1 MMSKPTQAA
10 AGEKYRMRI
19 DDDVYVT
26 MRDGVRI
33 ALRVY
38 RPDAE
43 GRFPTLFAA
52 SPYQYDTDDIPHSS
66 LFLWREVG
74 PVPWYVGTHGYAY
87 VHADVR
93 GSGKSGG
100 SYNMLDR
107 TEQQDLYELV
117 EWIGRQPWSNG
128 RVGGIGQSYY
138 AWTQWFMGILN
149 PPSLKCIAPY
159 DGFTDIYRDA
169 AYHGG
174 IYSEFMVWWYN
185 LVRSNNL
192 HRAANRPTGKVMERD
207 ITGELIAHQTY
218 DDWWKERSPIEGIP
232 EIKVPILSIGHWGK
246 IGLHLRGNILG
257 YERATAPKKL
267 LVTGGRDVFEVHEM
281 FDAIEFHERELL
293 PFYDHYLKDAKTDY
307 AKRAAVRLYVRG
319 REAYSEERDWPPANT
334 KMVSYHLGRGPTGS
348 VTSLNDGTL
357 DTASA
362 KADGGSTQWSY
373 PDPHWKFGV
382 VAVGPHGPD
391 PVARVLTFTTPPLA
405 QDTEVI
411 GPIVLE
417 LHVASSNIDTDFIV
431 KLADQFPQAEA
442 ERAQGRQ
449 PAAVNVT
456 KGWLR
461 ASHRQKDE
469 KQSRPWRPFYTHAD
483 PQPIEPN
490 RIYKYEIEILPC
502 AYQFKKGHRIRLEI
516 SNADSPITDSLF
528 VHQYMWYKVGTD
540 TIHHDAQHPSR
551 LILPVRGAAR

>member
-1 MMSKPTQAA
+1 MRKPAKRVSKSF
-10 AGEKYRMRI
+10 RMHV
-19 DDDVYVT
+19 DDDVYVP

-38 RPDAE
+38 RPEGE
-43 GRFPTLFAA
+43 GRFPALFAA
-52 SPYQYDTDDIPHSS
+52 SPYQYETDDIPHSA

-74 PVPWYVGTHGYAY
+74 PVPWYVRTQGYAV

-93 GSGKSGG
+93 GSGNSGG

-138 AWTQWFMGILN
+138 AWAQWFMGILN

-159 DGFTDIYRDA
+159 DGFTDIYRDS

-174 IYSEFMVWWYN
+174 IYSEFLVWWYN

-192 HRAANRPTGKVMERD
+192 HRAANRPTGKAMERD
-207 ITGELIAHQTY
+207 ITAELIAHQTY

-246 IGLHLRGNILG
+246 VGLHLRGNILG

-281 FDAIEFHERELL
+281 FDSIEFHERELL

-307 AKRAAVRLYVRG
+307 PSRAPVRLYVRG
-319 REAYSEERDWPPANT
+319 RESYSDEAEWPPANT
-334 KMVSYHLGRGPTGS
+334 KMVSYYLGSGPTGS

-357 DTASA
+357 QKGGA
-362 KADGGSTQWSY
+362 KARAGSTRWRY
-373 PDPHWKFGV
+373 PDPKWKFGV
-382 VAVGPHGPD
+382 VSVGPHGPD
-391 PVARVLTFTTPPLA
+391 PIARVLTFTTPPLA
-405 QDTEVI
+405 EDTEVI

-417 LHVASSNIDTDFIV
+417 LYVASSNIDTDFIV
-431 KLADQFPQAEA
+431 KLADQFPQPEE
-442 ERAQGRQ
+442 ERKQGRQ
-449 PAAVNVT
+449 PASVNVS

-461 ASHRQKDE
+461 ASHREKDE
-469 KQSRPWRPFYTHAD
+469 TQSRPWRPFYTHRN

-490 RIYKYEIEILPC
+490 RVYKYEIEVLPC
-502 AYQFKKGHRIRLEI
+502 AYLFKKGHRIRLEI
-516 SNADSPITDSLF
+516 SNADSPLTDSLF

-551 LILPVRGAAR
+551 LILPVRPAAR